1 MQDIA
6 GFGLSIRVIASK
18 TFPAGFTVNQF
29 ADDADPF
36 DLPDLQ
42 INDAAMGLNGDM
54 VTWSTAAPISFALSV
69 IPNTEDDKN
78 LQVVYE
84 ANRAA
89 RGKKPAKDVITIVG
103 VYPDGSTVTL
113 INGIIFSATPG
124 KSVASAGRLKS
135 KTYNFRFENK
145 ASTEAF

>member
-6 GFGLSIRVIASK
+6 GFGLSARVIASK
-18 TFPAGFTVNQF
+18 TFPAGFTVNAW

-54 VTWSTAAPISFALSV
+54 VTWSTAAPLQFALAV
-69 IPNTEDDKN
+69 IPNSEDAKN
-78 LQVVYE
+78 LQVLFE

-103 VYPDGSTVTL
+103 MYPDGSTVTL
-113 INGIIFSATPG
+113 FNGIIFSATPG

-145 ASTEAF
+145 ASTEAS